1 MIRDL
6 EYAAIFKPVHS
17 VINAKSCESY
27 NIPVWVNCCQEEKQ
41 GINPSS
47 ISDTVITAVAYWM
60 DILQPAI
67 ADMISQHYEC
77 SVEIELVF
85 SGKVL
90 VDKGMHY
97 DDDIKPSQGG
107 NLTTSKTES
116 GVTVT
121 FDDDYIHSFMGAG
134 NESER
139 TMMRCII
146 TELLGIDEE
155 TASQIIDSYIPL
167 GQAKMILMTEQSL
180 NPLAIPLWLYT
191 PIYIHAATSQLLL
204 DKFPQWMK
212 ENGHDIAGKLNTKT
226 EKVTFLHKGVDVL
239 LDELARRLSSFDTL
253 WLLRMLMQNHETLV
267 YQREHN
273 RILQPAQV
281 LCFGENE
288 SRRNEFL
295 VTEKRLTDAGIST
308 RALIEYLAATQ
319 YRVGDVKPGNDDIES
334 LLAIMNEVISIGGIC
349 DAIHLDVANHTI
361 EKLNSG
367 RYGIYDDNFSDNME
381 EFATMR
387 TFESVNGQIEDF
399 ESKMARMAVRPD
411 IKEKNKDAELEE
423 IDVAFLEDWGVSY
436 SNILQFLYYATS

>member
-1 MIRDL
+1 
-6 EYAAIFKPVHS
+6 
-17 VINAKSCESY
+17 
-27 NIPVWVNCCQEEKQ
+27 
-41 GINPSS
+41 
-47 ISDTVITAVAYWM
+47 
-60 DILQPAI
+60 
-67 ADMISQHYEC
+67 
-77 SVEIELVF
+77 
-85 SGKVL
+85 
-90 VDKGMHY
+90 
-97 DDDIKPSQGG
+97 
-107 NLTTSKTES
+107 
-116 GVTVT
+116 
-121 FDDDYIHSFMGAG
+121 MGAS

-146 TELLGIDEE
+146 TELLEIDEE
-155 TASQIIDSYIPL
+155 TASQIIDSRIPL
-167 GQAKMILMTEQSL
+167 GQAKMILMMEQSL

-191 PIYIHAATSQLLL
+191 PTYIHAATSQLLL

-226 EKVTFLHKGVDVL
+226 EKVAFLHKGVDVL

-288 SRRNEFL
+288 SRQKEFL
-295 VTEKRLTDAGIST
+295 DTEKRLTDAGIST

-319 YRVGDVKPGNDDIES
+319 YRGGDVKPGNDDIES
-334 LLAIMNEVISIGGIC
+334 LLAIMNEVVSIGGIC

-367 RYGIYDDNFSDNME
+367 RYGIYDNNFSDNME
-381 EFATMR
+381 KFATMR
-387 TFESVNGQIEDF
+387 TFESVNGQIENF

-423 IDVAFLEDWGVSY
+423 IDVAFLEDWGVPY
-436 SNILQFLYYATS
+436 SNILQFLY